1 MSDLKQEKFKACEW
15 WLYRGFALLPVQPN
29 KKFLVQGYGE
39 HLKKIRTS
47 SEAQEMIEKYP
58 LANLAVL
65 GDKHKII
72 LDFDSVELYDGW
84 RVNHPMAA
92 ETYTERTPRGGA
104 HVFAYGP
111 HPYGMIFV
119 QGVELK
125 KICVVYPS
133 VVGDV
138 QYTRGNGEIIEADT
152 ETFFS
157 SLSKAGTKSAYVLE
171 VERKRRERLPYGS
184 SSLIEQIKANNDIHH
199 VYSVYTGW
207 TPFQGGKVY
216 WHAQTVKCVFHED
229 HQPSMYLDNQL
240 GIYKCHACGA
250 HGDVINLYAHFEKIP
265 LREAID
271 RMGRALRA
279 VR

>member
-1 MSDLKQEKFKACEW
+1 
-15 WLYRGFALLPVQPN
+15 LLPVQPN

-39 HLKKIRTS
+39 HLKKIRTI

-72 LDFDSVELYDGW
+72 LDFDNVELYDEW
-84 RVNHPMAA
+84 KKNHSGQVGPQN
-92 ETYTERTPRGGA
+92 YTERTPRGGA

-119 QGVELK
+119 PGVELK
-125 KICVVYPS
+125 NVCLVYPS
-133 VVGDV
+133 VIDDKL
-138 QYTRGNGEIIEADT
+138 YTRGNGEIVKVGT
-152 ETFFS
+152 EYFFS
-157 SLSKAGTKSAYVLE
+157 SLSKIGTPTAYLLN
-171 VERKRRERLPYGS
+171 VERKRQERKPYNS
-184 SSLIEQIKANNDIHH
+184 ASVIEQIKANNDIHH

-207 TPFQGGKVY
+207 KPETGSKVY
-216 WHAQTVKCVFHED
+216 WHSQTVKCPFHDD
-229 HQPSMYLDNQL
+229 HHASMFLDNQL

-250 HGDVINLYAHFEKIP
+250 HGDVINLYAHFEHITV
-265 LREAID
+265 REAID